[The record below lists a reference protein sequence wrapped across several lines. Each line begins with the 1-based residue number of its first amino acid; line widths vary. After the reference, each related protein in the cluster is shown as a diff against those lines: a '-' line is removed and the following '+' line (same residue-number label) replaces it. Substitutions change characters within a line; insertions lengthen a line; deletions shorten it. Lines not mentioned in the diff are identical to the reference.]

1 MWPPR
6 SLLAV
11 IVATAVGL
19 VFVFLV
25 IAIVRARRALTL
37 RTQAFAAACHDL
49 LTPLTRLRLRTERV
63 SATLR
68 EGMLRD
74 IDRMDRMLRE
84 VLESLAHETR
94 SLTENVD
101 LVSLL
106 RTICSEFADVGH
118 TVTYDG
124 PQRLTIRANAAA
136 LTRAITN
143 LVDNATKY
151 GTRVDVRLSE
161 LKNTIAIEV
170 CDDGPGIPKE
180 QRKKVFDP
188 FYAHSRDARID
199 RSFGLGLGISRAIA
213 ERHGGT
219 IVLGEREPRGLVAR
233 LSLPRSRIVRD

>member
-143 LVDNATKY
+143 
-151 GTRVDVRLSE
+151 
-161 LKNTIAIEV
+161 TIAIEV

-188 FYAHSRDARID
+188 FYTHSRDARID